1 MAKQDKELKMLAQA
15 AQEFAKKELAP
26 TVSENDHYPFGAFP
40 DHLIEKAF
48 ELDFFHTTLPET
60 TGGMDMGMKALCAL
74 LEPICQEDASFGGII
89 FTTAFAHELMMQA
102 GGLEI
107 LKPLSSPEAGIKELL
122 LAYPVFNNPSEI
134 EPALTAKQENNRFM
148 LSGHVDYLVLGNIA
162 EKGLVPAKVNKKSGY
177 AFFFINLAD
186 SGVSKSDPVLS
197 LGMHACP
204 AVDVHLK
211 HVEGVLIGDTQKGAQ
226 YFEHASNRFHVV
238 AAAMALGVMKGSFN
252 EGLSYAKER
261 EQGGR
266 KIINWSEMQM
276 ILADVALKIELSQ
289 MAVAQAGEAVDTQSS
304 GWGKASLAAALHT
317 GDIACQTTT
326 DGIQVL
332 GGVGYMRDF
341 GQEKRF
347 RDARHIQ
354 SLLGAAPMKKI
365 KYMETN
371 YKKK

>member
-1 MAKQDKELKMLAQA
+1 MATQDKELKMLTQA

-40 DHLIEKAF
+40 DHLLEKAF

-60 TGGMDMGMKALCAL
+60 AGGMDMGMKALCAL
-74 LEPICQEDASFGGII
+74 LEPMCQEDASFGGII
-89 FTTAFAHELMMQA
+89 FTTAFAHELILQG
-102 GGLEI
+102 GGLEV
-107 LKPLSSPEAGIKELL
+107 LKPLSSAEAGVKELI

-134 EPALTAKQENNRFM
+134 ETSLTARKDKNQYR

-162 EKGLVPAKVNKKSGY
+162 AKGLVPAKINGNNGY
-177 AFFFINLAD
+177 AFFLIDLAD

-204 AVDVHLK
+204 AVDVRLK
-211 HVEGVLIGDTQKGAQ
+211 NVEGILIGDEQKGAH
-226 YFEHASNRFHVV
+226 YFEQASNRLHVA

-252 EGLSYAKER
+252 EGLSYVKER

-276 ILADVALKIELSQ
+276 IMADFALKIELSQ
-289 MAVAQAGEAVDTQSS
+289 MAVAQAGEAVDKQSS

-317 GDIACQTTT
+317 GEMACQTTT

-332 GGVGYMRDF
+332 GGVGYTKDF

-347 RDARHIQ
+347 RDARHVQ
-354 SLLGAAPMKKI
+354 SLLGSAPMKKI
-365 KYMETN
+365 RYIETKYKIN
-371 YKKK
+371 